1 MNANSTR
8 NVVVESGGTQVVAH
22 VGLHALGSFADRL
35 GVGERLSSAVGWSGP
50 GVPVH
55 DRGRVLCQAMLMLAG
70 GGESCTDIESLAAQG
85 RLFGDVCSDTTLYRT
100 FTDSLDGDTL
110 VRARQAIGRIRGEVW
125 ERIPAVTGG
134 DDPVILDIDASLV
147 EIHSENKDG
156 TAPNFKGGFGFHP
169 IHRSVSPTPPR
180 RGARRPTTARQR
192 GSQRRR
198 RQPRSVGR
206 RHHPASRRRGR
217 RSLCRGGFGFHPM
230 FCFADATGEALAAR
244 LRPGN
249 AAANDAADNLEVLD
263 DAITQ
268 LPADVAAGHCVD
280 DDLGEVRRRV
290 MVRSDSA
297 GCTAGFVDGCRSRNI
312 GFAVVARRKT
322 AVSAAVAV
330 ANTDNDRW
338 VPALNQDGTPA
349 QPIHQDDGDDK
360 VAMVCEVTDLVD
372 LSSWPK
378 GTRLIVRREPLHP
391 GAQTSLL
398 PDLEYRFWGHYT
410 DQDGDPAT
418 LDRQMRAHAH
428 VEDHIGRLKDSG
440 LLRFPFTDFA
450 ANAAWL
456 AVVCWGADL
465 VRWFQLLCVTGPLAR
480 ALPKRL
486 RWQLWHTPAR
496 IVRKARGD
504 IIRILDGWPTA
515 PDILAA
521 YRHVAAL
528 T

>member
-1 MNANSTR
+1 
-8 NVVVESGGTQVVAH
+8 
-22 VGLHALGSFADRL
+22 
-35 GVGERLSSAVGWSGP
+35 
-50 GVPVH
+50 
-55 DRGRVLCQAMLMLAG
+55 
-70 GGESCTDIESLAAQG
+70 
-85 RLFGDVCSDTTLYRT
+85 
-100 FTDSLDGDTL
+100 
-110 VRARQAIGRIRGEVW
+110 
-125 ERIPAVTGG
+125 
-134 DDPVILDIDASLV
+134 
-147 EIHSENKDG
+147 
-156 TAPNFKGGFGFHP
+156 
-169 IHRSVSPTPPR
+169 
-180 RGARRPTTARQR
+180 
-192 GSQRRR
+192 
-198 RQPRSVGR
+198 
-206 RHHPASRRRGR
+206 
-217 RSLCRGGFGFHPM
+217 M

-249 AAANDAADNLEVLD
+249 TAANDAADNLEVLD

-268 LPADVAAGHCVD
+268 LLADVAAGHCVD

-418 LDRQMRAHAH
+418 RGPPDAGPRPRRGPHRPAQRLRPVAVPVHRLRRQRGVASCRVLGSRPGPLVPAALCHRA
-428 VEDHIGRLKDSG
+428 
-440 LLRFPFTDFA
+440 
-450 ANAAWL
+450 
-456 AVVCWGADL
+456 
-465 VRWFQLLCVTGPLAR
+465 PLAR

-515 PDILAA
+515 PNILAA